1 MNHRSLEGGY
11 FTHRAKQLVIVFAL
25 TGKVGKV
32 DGILAGI
39 EKHVSIFEE
48 ALLREFACAMSYA
61 FSVSVQCPRGRIL
74 LVFSFKFEL

>member
-48 ALLREFACAMSYA
+48 ALLRIRLCHELRVLRQRT
-61 FSVSVQCPRGRIL
+61 VSKRKDFVCL
-74 LVFSFKFEL
+74 LLQV